1 MFDRILNTYLQVLSG
16 NIPTEK
22 DPVNLLCFCYTEYFY
37 KMNQSCMVVIFLA
50 VLHLF
55 YKQLKI

>member
-37 KMNQSCMVVIFLA
+37 KINQSCMVVIFLA

-55 YKQLKI
+55 L